1 MKLNAPFVLMRDT
14 WQYEITPLVVCV
26 CVCIYIYIYIYIYD
40 SMDFK
45 KLLITI

>member
-26 CVCIYIYIYIYIYD
+26 CVCIYIYIYIYIY
-40 SMDFK
+40 
-45 KLLITI
+45 I

>member
-26 CVCIYIYIYIYIYD
+26 CVCVYIYIYIYIYMTPWILK
-40 SMDFK
+40 SY
-45 KLLITI
+45 

>member
-26 CVCIYIYIYIYIYD
+26 CVCIYIYIYIYD

>member
-26 CVCIYIYIYIYIYD
+26 CVCIYIYIYMTPWILKSY
-40 SMDFK
+40 
-45 KLLITI
+45 